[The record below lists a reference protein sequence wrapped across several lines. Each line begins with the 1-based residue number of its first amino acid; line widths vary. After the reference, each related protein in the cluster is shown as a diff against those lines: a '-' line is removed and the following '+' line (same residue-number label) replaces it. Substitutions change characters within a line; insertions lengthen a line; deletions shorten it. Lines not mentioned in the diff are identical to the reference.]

1 MARGANKPG
10 WGWDENVGDHRWLLE
25 LVTAGLEFNMA
36 AAQAHNR
43 IAIRMVQ
50 ILDLEVVSCRAH
62 TAVPVT
68 SCATSV
74 FLKHAHLAADRC
86 LITAHVLE
94 CKCWSSPA
102 PEPFFYQIS
111 IQDSDGPTHEK
122 PLPIFEAFVWRTNQL
137 RWNDGTPW
145 VYF

>member
-1 MARGANKPG
+1 M
-10 WGWDENVGDHRWLLE
+10 GDHRWLLE

-102 PEPFFYQIS
+102 PEPFFFIKFRFR
-111 IQDSDGPTHEK
+111 IQMARPMRSLCRFLK
-122 PLPIFEAFVWRTNQL
+122 PLFEELTNLDGMMVHHEFIFKNLVRSKFRARV
-137 RWNDGTPW
+137 
-145 VYF
+145 V